1 MTTAG
6 PIRHPALLTRSL
18 AFTPSHINHRAGESS
33 RRDLTLTYRFFS
45 DFLPPMKRS
54 VDPYKPPARS
64 LHSTPRGA
72 AAAAATAQNNS
83 APPTTA
89 AESAIP
95 HISLHIAASSS
106 GKGRKFRPELS
117 TFDFIPNSGTD
128 AALGLQQG
136 STMQEK
142 RSRRPDSGQDAYFV
156 SRVGGR
162 DSEVTAF
169 AVADGV
175 GGWTEHGI
183 DPADFSHG
191 LCSHMVETALSWD
204 RREERLGPKQL
215 LRLGYE
221 RVTNDPAI
229 KAGGTTACVAVTEP
243 DGRMRV
249 ANLGDSGFLQLR
261 LGTVHHC
268 SNPQTH
274 AFNTPYQMS
283 MTPPEILAQ
292 AMIFGGMP
300 LNDEP
305 EKADLADHM
314 LRHGDVL
321 VLATDGVWDN
331 LNSQDILSIVSKH
344 MRLFGGW
351 LRSEGQGYATS
362 PVLPELVDRSL
373 GPQKHKLP
381 GTLQSVIA
389 AAIVGEAK
397 TASLSAKRDG
407 PFAKEMKKHFPFDP
421 WHGGKVDDI
430 TVLVVIPVDQ
440 AKVSL
445 KPKL

>member
-1 MTTAG
+1 MTSAG
-6 PIRHPALLTRSL
+6 PIRHPNLLTRSL
-18 AFTPSHINHRAGESS
+18 VFTPSHVNYRAGKSS
-33 RRDLTLTYRFFS
+33 RQDVALAYRFFS
-45 DFLPPMKRS
+45 EFLPRIRRS
-54 VDPYKPPARS
+54 LDPYKPHARS
-64 LHSTPRGA
+64 LHSTPRRA
-72 AAAAATAQNNS
+72 AAPAAVTAQN
-83 APPTTA
+83 TTTTD
-89 AESAIP
+89 SAIP

-117 TFDFIPNSGTD
+117 TFDFIPGRTD
-128 AALGLQQG
+128 ALGLQRG
-136 STMQEK
+136 STIQEK

-156 SRVGGR
+156 SCVGQ
-162 DSEVTAF
+162 DPNVTAF

-175 GGWTEHGI
+175 GGWTDHGI

-204 RREERLGPKQL
+204 QEERLGPKQL
-215 LRLGYE
+215 LQLGYE
-221 RVTNDPAI
+221 KVKNDPEI

-243 DGRMRV
+243 DGRMRI

-261 LGTVHHC
+261 LGTVHQC

-305 EKADLADHM
+305 EKADIADHM
-314 LRHGDVL
+314 LRDGDVL

-331 LNSQDILSIVSKH
+331 LNSQDILSIVSNQ
-344 MRLFGGW
+344 MRMFGGW
-351 LRSEGQGYATS
+351 LRSDQGYTTS

-397 TASLSAKRDG
+397 TASHSAKRDG

-430 TVLVVIPVDQ
+430 TVLVIIPVDQ
-440 AKVSL
+440 SKAKEGKASL
-445 KPKL
+445 KSKL